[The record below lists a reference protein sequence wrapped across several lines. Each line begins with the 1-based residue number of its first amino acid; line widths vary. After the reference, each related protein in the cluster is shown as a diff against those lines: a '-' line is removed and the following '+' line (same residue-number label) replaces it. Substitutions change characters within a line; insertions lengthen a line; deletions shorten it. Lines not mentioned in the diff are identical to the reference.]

1 MQIQPADSI
10 YQQDEALDDTVV
22 FAASDVMASKGIFKP
37 VPLLVRPLHSTVTKL
52 HLPSMSSR
60 FCRMLLEAFCEWI
73 LQYRETI
80 GLQKQQRQA
89 RTFYRRQLRYFSISY
104 SKTQVAGVYI

>member
-1 MQIQPADSI
+1 
-10 YQQDEALDDTVV
+10 
-22 FAASDVMASKGIFKP
+22 
-37 VPLLVRPLHSTVTKL
+37 
-52 HLPSMSSR
+52 
-60 FCRMLLEAFCEWI
+60 MLLEAFCEWI

-89 RTFYRRQLRYFSISY
+89 RTFYRRQLRHFSISY